1 MMLLWLLMKLE
12 RFSIKFLLLRFW
24 NDFTIVEIVIEM
36 VIVEIIDIVEI
47 AIEIVVVEIIDI
59 VMIVDEND
67 DGSLLLLESRDRDET
82 SIFDLVSRGLY
93 GDGGARF
100 WWWWELTSFLYSRFF
115 FPPFPRF
122 ERSNLIFENDFLLF
136 FLIFSRKAESKN
148 KNKSDEMRRILSF
161 NTNLMQNEMIITMH
175 GIN

>member
-1 MMLLWLLMKLE
+1 
-12 RFSIKFLLLRFW
+12 
-24 NDFTIVEIVIEM
+24 M

-82 SIFDLVSRGLY
+82 SIFDLVPRGLY

-100 WWWWELTSFLYSRFF
+100 R
-115 FPPFPRF
+115 
-122 ERSNLIFENDFLLF
+122 
-136 FLIFSRKAESKN
+136 
-148 KNKSDEMRRILSF
+148 
-161 NTNLMQNEMIITMH
+161 
-175 GIN
+175 